1 MWDVKSPLVI
11 LGVVC
16 ILAAI
21 VGGGVQALGA
31 QLPVINS
38 WRRQAILA
46 AFGVL
51 LIAIPQIVIRHGEF
65 RVTNVTVSWD
75 GNQYSGCVVR
85 ATYTAAIT
93 TKGASGDFES
103 RALVVGTYSKSIR
116 THVDGPGVHIIHG
129 GGENELTPG
138 TSGDYPVVIEIL
150 SPQHLTSRPSYLHI
164 VDC

>member
-1 MWDVKSPLVI
+1 MWDMKSPLVI

-21 VGGGVQALGA
+21 VGGGVKALGA

-46 AFGVL
+46 AFVIL
-51 LIAIPQIVIRHGEF
+51 LVAIPQIVVRLGEF

-75 GNQYSGCVVR
+75 GSQYSGCVVR
-85 ATYTAAIT
+85 ATYTASIT
-93 TKGASGDFES
+93 TEGASGDFES
-103 RALVVGTYSKSIR
+103 RALVVGTYSKSVR

-129 GGENELTPG
+129 AGENELTPG
-138 TSGDYPVVIEIL
+138 SNGKYPVVIEIL
-150 SPQHLTSRPSYLHI
+150 SPQQLKSRPSYLRI